1 MHYCIHLYT
10 KDFPSDEVI
19 KRSLAPYD
27 EEAFYEAKESDESIQ
42 RPLFLCDWYQIG
54 GRYGGRLKL
63 NSTDETENRYEWKY
77 LARYKR
83 AGRLY
88 RSKLLEAVARGI
100 MDPYIPE
107 KIDEEEALPYIGFKD
122 GAIRVDGAW
131 LPDVT
136 NLEELADNCFG
147 VLTDDGTVL
156 VRDVWDE
163 STEKWTIDVPE
174 FDTNAKLVME
184 RCKDDHYLTVIDAHS

>member
-19 KRSLAPYD
+19 KQVLAPYD
-27 EEAFYEAKESDESIQ
+27 EEAFYKAKESDESIQ

-63 NSTDETENRYEWKY
+63 NSTEETEERYEWIY

-88 RSKLLEAVARGI
+88 RSKLLELVARGI
-100 MDPYIPE
+100 MDPYDPK
-107 KIDEEEALPYIGFKD
+107 KIDEEDALRYIGFKD

-131 LPDVT
+131 LPDVV
-136 NLEELADNCFG
+136 NRYERAEQCFG
-147 VLTDDGTVL
+147 VITDDGTVI
-156 VRDVWDE
+156 VRDFWNE
-163 STEKWTIDVPE
+163 ETQKWEDTPD
-174 FDTNAKLVME
+174 FDARARLAME
-184 RCKDDHYLTVIDAHS
+184 RRECDHYLTVIDAHS